1 LTKIAA
7 RAHLSEAV
15 TDVLLKIGNTDIRWA
30 VVANASARISETGY
44 ARLVASLG
52 GDKKLA
58 AAIAARDN
66 VPAELQP
73 FLATALNS

>member
-1 LTKIAA
+1 MLWELCLGLVYD
-7 RAHLSEAV
+7 RP
-15 TDVLLKIGNTDIRWA
+15 
-30 VVANASARISETGY
+30 
-44 ARLVASLG
+44 RLVASLG

>member
-1 LTKIAA
+1 M
-7 RAHLSEAV
+7 
-15 TDVLLKIGNTDIRWA
+15 
-30 VVANASARISETGY
+30 GY
-44 ARLVASLG
+44 ARLVAGLG